1 MFTGAEKETDQR
13 SQCSSSNP
21 GPVRPTQRRGRI
33 QREGCVQADQGI
45 PHRPPCEQKAA
56 IDAITELLTAHYSEA
71 VDSAD
76 EDGKFGIGFKV
87 TFDRSHSPTKL
98 KVTSRI
104 SKSLTDEIETSVPDP
119 NQPELL

>member
-1 MFTGAEKETDQR
+1 MST
-13 SQCSSSNP
+13 P
-21 GPVRPTQRRGRI
+21 P
-33 QREGCVQADQGI
+33 ADS
-45 PHRPPCEQKAA
+45 EQKAA
-56 IDAITELLTAHYSEA
+56 LDAIAELLTAHYSEA

-104 SKSLTDEIETSVPDP
+104 SKSVTDEIETSVPDP
-119 NQPELL
+119 SQPELL

>member
-1 MFTGAEKETDQR
+1 MTTLPAN
-13 SQCSSSNP
+13 S
-21 GPVRPTQRRGRI
+21 
-33 QREGCVQADQGI
+33 
-45 PHRPPCEQKAA
+45 EQKAA
-56 IDAITELLTAHYSEA
+56 LDAITELLTSHYTEA

-119 NQPELL
+119 NQPDLL

>member
-1 MFTGAEKETDQR
+1 MSTL
-13 SQCSSSNP
+13 P
-21 GPVRPTQRRGRI
+21 
-33 QREGCVQADQGI
+33 ADS
-45 PHRPPCEQKAA
+45 EQKAA
-56 IDAITELLTAHYSEA
+56 IEAIAELLNTHYAEA
-71 VDSAD
+71 EDSAD

-119 NQPELL
+119 NQPDLL

>member
-1 MFTGAEKETDQR
+1 MNFMPADSEQ
-13 SQCSSSNP
+13 
-21 GPVRPTQRRGRI
+21 
-33 QREGCVQADQGI
+33 QAAL
-45 PHRPPCEQKAA
+45 AA
-56 IDAITELLTAHYSEA
+56 ISELLTAHYTEA

-119 NQPELL
+119 SQPELL

>member
-1 MFTGAEKETDQR
+1 MSTMPADSEQ
-13 SQCSSSNP
+13 
-21 GPVRPTQRRGRI
+21 
-33 QREGCVQADQGI
+33 QAAL
-45 PHRPPCEQKAA
+45 AA
-56 IDAITELLTAHYSEA
+56 ISELLTAHYSEA

-76 EDGKFGIGFKV
+76 EDGKFGIGFKA

>member
-1 MFTGAEKETDQR
+1 MST
-13 SQCSSSNP
+13 
-21 GPVRPTQRRGRI
+21 
-33 QREGCVQADQGI
+33 
-45 PHRPPCEQKAA
+45 PHTNTEQKAA
-56 IDAITELLTAHYSEA
+56 LDAITELLTAHYAEA

>member
-1 MFTGAEKETDQR
+1 MSTLPADSEQ
-13 SQCSSSNP
+13 
-21 GPVRPTQRRGRI
+21 
-33 QREGCVQADQGI
+33 QA
-45 PHRPPCEQKAA
+45 ALA
-56 IDAITELLTAHYSEA
+56 AITELLTAHYSEA

-119 NQPELL
+119 NQPDLL

>member
-1 MFTGAEKETDQR
+1 MSAL
-13 SQCSSSNP
+13 P
-21 GPVRPTQRRGRI
+21 
-33 QREGCVQADQGI
+33 ADS
-45 PHRPPCEQKAA
+45 EQKAA
-56 IDAITELLTAHYSEA
+56 LAAITELLTAHYSEA

-119 NQPELL
+119 NQPDLL

>member
-1 MFTGAEKETDQR
+1 MTTLPADSEQ
-13 SQCSSSNP
+13 
-21 GPVRPTQRRGRI
+21 
-33 QREGCVQADQGI
+33 QAAL
-45 PHRPPCEQKAA
+45 AA
-56 IDAITELLTAHYSEA
+56 ISELLTAHYSEA

-119 NQPELL
+119 NQPDLL

>member
-1 MFTGAEKETDQR
+1 MSA
-13 SQCSSSNP
+13 P
-21 GPVRPTQRRGRI
+21 P
-33 QREGCVQADQGI
+33 ADT
-45 PHRPPCEQKAA
+45 EQKAA

-71 VDSAD
+71 VNSAD

-119 NQPELL
+119 SQPELL

>member
-1 MFTGAEKETDQR
+1 MSTL
-13 SQCSSSNP
+13 P
-21 GPVRPTQRRGRI
+21 
-33 QREGCVQADQGI
+33 ADS
-45 PHRPPCEQKAA
+45 EQKAA
-56 IDAITELLTAHYSEA
+56 LNAISELLTAHYSEA

-119 NQPELL
+119 SQPELL

>member
-1 MFTGAEKETDQR
+1 MSTLPADSEQ
-13 SQCSSSNP
+13 
-21 GPVRPTQRRGRI
+21 
-33 QREGCVQADQGI
+33 QA
-45 PHRPPCEQKAA
+45 ALA
-56 IDAITELLTAHYSEA
+56 AITELLTAHYSEA

-119 NQPELL
+119 SQPDLL

>member
-1 MFTGAEKETDQR
+1 MDKF
-13 SQCSSSNP
+13 P
-21 GPVRPTQRRGRI
+21 
-33 QREGCVQADQGI
+33 ADS
-45 PHRPPCEQKAA
+45 EQKAA
-56 IDAITELLTAHYSEA
+56 LDAIAELLTTHYSEA
-71 VDSAD
+71 EDSAD
-76 EDGKFGIGFKV
+76 EDGKFSIGFKA

>member
-1 MFTGAEKETDQR
+1 MST
-13 SQCSSSNP
+13 P
-21 GPVRPTQRRGRI
+21 P
-33 QREGCVQADQGI
+33 ADS
-45 PHRPPCEQKAA
+45 EQKAA
-56 IDAITELLTAHYSEA
+56 LDAIAELLTAHYSEA

-119 NQPELL
+119 SQPELL

>member
-1 MFTGAEKETDQR
+1 MSTLPADSEQ
-13 SQCSSSNP
+13 
-21 GPVRPTQRRGRI
+21 
-33 QREGCVQADQGI
+33 QA
-45 PHRPPCEQKAA
+45 ALA
-56 IDAITELLTAHYSEA
+56 AITELLTAHYSEA

-119 NQPELL
+119 SQPELL

>member
-1 MFTGAEKETDQR
+1 MNTLPADSEQ
-13 SQCSSSNP
+13 
-21 GPVRPTQRRGRI
+21 
-33 QREGCVQADQGI
+33 QA
-45 PHRPPCEQKAA
+45 ALA
-56 IDAITELLTAHYSEA
+56 AITELLASHYSEA

-87 TFDRSHSPTKL
+87 TFDRSHAPTKL

-104 SKSLTDEIETSVPDP
+104 SKLLTDEIETSIPDP

>member
-1 MFTGAEKETDQR
+1 MDA
-13 SQCSSSNP
+13 
-21 GPVRPTQRRGRI
+21 
-33 QREGCVQADQGI
+33 I
-45 PHRPPCEQKAA
+45 PANSEQKAA
-56 IDAITELLTAHYSEA
+56 IEAITELLTAHYSEA

-76 EDGKFGIGFKV
+76 EEGKFGIGFKV

-119 NQPELL
+119 NQPDLL

>member
-1 MFTGAEKETDQR
+1 MSTLPADSEQ
-13 SQCSSSNP
+13 
-21 GPVRPTQRRGRI
+21 
-33 QREGCVQADQGI
+33 QA
-45 PHRPPCEQKAA
+45 ALA
-56 IDAITELLTAHYSEA
+56 AITELLTSHYSEA

>member
-1 MFTGAEKETDQR
+1 MNIMPADSEQ
-13 SQCSSSNP
+13 
-21 GPVRPTQRRGRI
+21 
-33 QREGCVQADQGI
+33 QAAL
-45 PHRPPCEQKAA
+45 AA
-56 IDAITELLTAHYSEA
+56 ISELLTAHYTEA

-119 NQPELL
+119 NQPDLL

>member
-1 MFTGAEKETDQR
+1 MTTL
-13 SQCSSSNP
+13 P
-21 GPVRPTQRRGRI
+21 
-33 QREGCVQADQGI
+33 ADS
-45 PHRPPCEQKAA
+45 EQQTALA
-56 IDAITELLTAHYSEA
+56 AITELLTAHYSEA

-119 NQPELL
+119 NQPDLL

>member
-1 MFTGAEKETDQR
+1 MDA
-13 SQCSSSNP
+13 
-21 GPVRPTQRRGRI
+21 
-33 QREGCVQADQGI
+33 I
-45 PHRPPCEQKAA
+45 PANSEQKAA
-56 IDAITELLTAHYSEA
+56 IEAITELLTAHYSEA

-76 EDGKFGIGFKV
+76 EEGKFGIGFKV

-119 NQPELL
+119 SQPELL

>member
-1 MFTGAEKETDQR
+1 MSTLPADSEQ
-13 SQCSSSNP
+13 
-21 GPVRPTQRRGRI
+21 
-33 QREGCVQADQGI
+33 QA
-45 PHRPPCEQKAA
+45 ALA
-56 IDAITELLTAHYSEA
+56 AITELLTAHYSEA